1 LLTYE
6 FAGRVD
12 KSHDFYPKWMDEWM
26 IILYCMAKV
35 NNPWRYRNG
44 GTILK
49 LKMESVKQNIKKNS
63 SSRRWTD
70 VSIAMAKTLEQYGF
84 KVDSYEY
91 PLIALDNFKSHFY
104 DLFLILKCQIW
115 SIVVSNITKKLIDES

>member
-1 LLTYE
+1 
-6 FAGRVD
+6 
-12 KSHDFYPKWMDEWM
+12 MDEWM

-49 LKMESVKQNIKKNS
+49 LKMESVKQNVKKNS
-63 SSRRWTD
+63 SSRRWTY
-70 VSIAMAKTLEQYGF
+70 VSTAIAKTLEQYGF

-115 SIVVSNITKKLIDES
+115 SIVVS